1 MSRILYFDAFNGVSG
16 DMVLG
21 ALVHLGLP
29 LDHLTQELA
38 RLKLGGFELATE
50 KIERQGLHA
59 INFHVRVKEHSSPDS
74 RTFHEHPPTAHQES
88 RGFVQIRQLIED
100 SDLDLWVKEKAV
112 AIFRHLGEAE
122 AKVHRAPLEDVHF
135 HEVGAVD
142 AIVDIVGACIGFR
155 YFGVDHFYSSPLNLG
170 GGSVTFSHG
179 TWPVPAPA
187 TTELVR
193 GFPVILGTAEAELTT
208 PTGAAIVTTLVD
220 KDSQPVESY
229 YEKWGFGAGDK
240 ELPGIPNVLRLIL
253 GRSGEA
259 TGQSVTGG
267 ESAEGVREEEILLL
281 EASIDDMDAEMF
293 GHFLELALDIG
304 ALDVYYT
311 PLHMKKNRPG
321 LLLSMLCRRQ
331 DRERMAELVFRET
344 TTLGIRWTP
353 CKRWILDRE
362 VQQIETEH
370 GPVRIKVG
378 RFQGRVVN
386 VWPEYEDLKGMAERK
401 KIPLKILRQKVMEHV
416 GKLKYE

>member
-1 MSRILYFDAFNGVSG
+1 MSRMLYFDTFNGVSG

-21 ALVHLGLP
+21 ALVHIGLP
-29 LDHLTQELA
+29 LDHLRQELA
-38 RLKLGGFELATE
+38 KLKLDGFELASE

-59 INFHVRVKEHSSPDS
+59 INIRVRVKEHFSADDG
-74 RTFHEHPPTAHQES
+74 TFHEHPPTAHHES

-100 SDLDLWVKEKAV
+100 SNLDLWVKEKAV
-112 AIFRHLGEAE
+112 AIFRRLGEAE
-122 AKVHRAPLEDVHF
+122 AKVHGALLDDVHF

-155 YFGVDHFYSSPLNLG
+155 YFGVDHFYTSPLNLG

-179 TWPVPAPA
+179 TLPVPAPA
-187 TTELVR
+187 TAELVR
-193 GFPVILGTAEAELTT
+193 GFPVILGTAESELTT

-220 KDSQPVESY
+220 KNSQPFEPY

-240 ELPGIPNVLRLIL
+240 ELPGIPNVLKLVL
-253 GRSGEA
+253 GRSRDA
-259 TGQSVTGG
+259 TIQNVAGS
-267 ESAEGVREEEILLL
+267 ESIEGMQEEEILLL

-311 PLHMKKNRPG
+311 PLQMKKNRPG
-321 LLLSMLCRRQ
+321 LLLSLLCRRQ
-331 DRERMAELVFRET
+331 DQERMAGLVFRET

-353 CKRWILDRE
+353 CKRWILNRE
-362 VQQIETEH
+362 VQQIETEY

-386 VWPEYEDLKGMAERK
+386 VWPEYEDLKDMAERK
-401 KIPLKILRQKVMEHV
+401 KVPLKILRQKVMEHV